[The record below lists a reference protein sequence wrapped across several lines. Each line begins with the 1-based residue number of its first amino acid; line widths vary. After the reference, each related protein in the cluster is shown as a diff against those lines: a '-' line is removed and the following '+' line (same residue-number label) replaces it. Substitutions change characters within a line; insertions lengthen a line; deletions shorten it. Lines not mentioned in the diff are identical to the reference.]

1 MPKKIHL
8 TIDKLY
14 KEINK
19 CNIVVLYL
27 SEIKDTTK
35 TYIKDDSNLKKNVM
49 DQTCKLPQTD
59 RSYILLIIHLLGWNF
74 S

>member
-35 TYIKDDSNLKKNVM
+35 TYIKDDSNLKKMLWTKHANCRKPTV
-49 DQTCKLPQTD
+49 
-59 RSYILLIIHLLGWNF
+59 LIF
-74 S
+74 Y